1 MQENPPLAKLK
12 AVKLGDYYDFAA
24 FRATILQIK
33 EAFTN
38 NLNSGYDHTRPGCC
52 SNYTLTK
59 SNCLHCFVCCSLGHA
74 KCAFPHSNLNPKNT
88 SRGCPRVTSCNT
100 F

>member
-24 FRATILQIK
+24 FCATILQIK

-59 SNCLHCFVCCSLGHA
+59 SNCLIVLCVVLWDTQSVL
-74 KCAFPHSNLNPKNT
+74 FPIAI
-88 SRGCPRVTSCNT
+88 
-100 F
+100 

>member
-38 NLNSGYDHTRPGCC
+38 NLNSGYYHTRPGCC